1 MHEENII
8 YHEEEK
14 ETSFTWKDPY
24 STYRAILTLNK
35 DGVPIVASYGR
46 EDDMRTRYP
55 NDRGFDPA
63 VQMVMRNFIDNDM
76 SIFKRMRGFLS
87 GEYCETAER
96 MQILSAIRGT
106 F

>member
-1 MHEENII
+1 MHEENIN
-8 YHEEEK
+8 HEENK
-14 ETSFTWKDPY
+14 ETRFTWKDPY
-24 STYRAILTLNK
+24 STYRAILVLNN
-35 DGVPIVASYGR
+35 DGTPIVASYGR
-46 EDDMRTRYP
+46 EDDMRTRYA

-76 SIFKRMRGFLS
+76 SIFRRMRGFLS
-87 GEYCETAER
+87 GEYSETAER